1 MPVEIVSWL
10 RDVGAHLRVVQKRK
24 QLRKPGQGE
33 DYTHTRFDGLV
44 PRVVEPIHPSRMAL
58 RVTEVIRETA
68 SARTLRFERTDGPL
82 PPFRPGQYVNLYV
95 EIDGVRTSR
104 PYSISS
110 APGVEHLDLTVR
122 GKPGGF
128 VSHHLMARVLKGD
141 EMESSG
147 PAGHFY
153 HEPLI
158 DGDDLVFLA
167 GGSGIT
173 PFTSLVRDAARRGR
187 KLSIH
192 LVYGSRMPDDVIF
205 GDELARLA
213 EGSDSLRYT
222 PVISEPPDGF
232 EGATGFLDAALLRDL
247 LGEVEGRTFYLCGP
261 NVMLDLC
268 LDALEELGV
277 PPWKIRRELYGPPDD
292 VTSQPGW
299 PEGLAP
305 DATFTVSVDGGPTFE
320 APAGEPLLN
329 SLERHGVVTPA
340 LCRSGECGACRMRLL
355 EGKVFMPQGTG
366 IRESD
371 ERFGYVHACAAY
383 PIEDVR
389 VRL

>member
-1 MPVEIVSWL
+1 MPVEFASWL
-10 RDVGAHLRVVQKRK
+10 SDVGAHLRVAGKRK
-24 QLRKPGQGE
+24 ALRKPGQGE
-33 DYTHTRFDGLV
+33 DYTHERYDGLV

-58 RVTEVIRETA
+58 RVVKILRETA

-82 PPFRPGQYVNLYV
+82 PPFRAGQYVNLFV

-110 APGVEHLDLTVR
+110 PPGADHLDLTVR
-122 GKPGGF
+122 RKEGGF
-128 VSHHLMARVLKGD
+128 VSPHLLKQVKRGA

-147 PAGHFY
+147 PAGRFY

-173 PFTSLVRDAARRGR
+173 PFASLIRDAVRRER
-187 KLSIH
+187 ELSIH
-192 LVYGSRMPDDVIF
+192 LVYGSRTPDDVIF
-205 GDELARLA
+205 GGELSRLA
-213 EGSDSLRYT
+213 EESDRLRYT
-222 PVISEPPDGF
+222 PVISEPPETY
-232 EGATGFLDAALLRDL
+232 EGRSGFLDAGQLADV
-247 LGEVEGRTFYLCGP
+247 LGDVDGRTFYLCGP
-261 NVMLDLC
+261 NAMLDLC
-268 LDALEELGV
+268 LAALEELGV
-277 PPWKIRRELYGPPDD
+277 PHWKIRRELYGPPDD
-292 VTSQPGW
+292 VTAQPGW
-299 PEGLAP
+299 PAGLAA
-305 DATFTVSVDGGPTFE
+305 DATFQVTVQGGPTFE
-320 APAGEPLLN
+320 ASAGEPLIN
-329 SLERHGVVTPA
+329 ALEREGVVVPA

-355 EGKVFMPQGTG
+355 EGKVFMPADTG

-371 ERFGYVHACAAY
+371 RSFGYVHACVAY